1 MARKIV
7 VISSSVRTG
16 RLSHRVALFL
26 CRKLGAEMVDLL
38 EYDFPLFRERLK
50 YMSEPPAGAA
60 DFARSVT
67 EADGVVVVS
76 PVYNADC
83 PAALKNVVD
92 LLVDEWVGKPVLVV
106 SVTSGSNAG
115 ISTVQK
121 LQALF
126 LKLGARVAAPLYTVI
141 NVEKD
146 FAADGTLVNPDV
158 ERFGRAPLDEFL
170 WMVEKSAESDE

>member
-1 MARKIV
+1 MNPKVV

-26 CRKLGAEMVDLL
+26 CKRLGAAMIDLR
-38 EYDFPLFRERLK
+38 EYGFPLFDERLK
-50 YMSEPPAGAA
+50 YMAEPPAEAV
-60 DFARSVT
+60 DFARRIA

-76 PVYNADC
+76 PVYNASF

-92 LLVDEWVGKPVLVV
+92 LLVDEWVKKPVLVASV
-106 SVTSGSNAG
+106 SSGATAG
-115 ISTVQK
+115 IATVQQ

-126 LKLGARVAAPLYTVI
+126 LKLGARVAAPHYTVV

-146 FAADGTLVNPDV
+146 FAEDGELLNKDV
-158 ERFGRAPLDEFL
+158 EKYAQAPIEEFL
-170 WMVEKSAESDE
+170 WIVNKTKNK